1 MLRFYNM
8 LKNLFLCLFFFVAPQ
23 IAFSDDEDFNQ
34 AKILIDKYFDS
45 VSTMK
50 AEFTQHILDKNDRK
64 VELMKGSFFIEK
76 PEKIRWQYIEPYE
89 QIFLA
94 DGVNFWTYDVDLE
107 QVTVKPQKEFLARAQ
122 FILFYDNNELMT
134 KFEVASVDHEK
145 EMLWIQLKPLR
156 SNESG
161 NEVILGFGRGILS
174 EIKLVDSLDQTII
187 IDIKNLVLNQNIQS
201 NIFELNLPLGVDIL
215 GEPLG
220 LVN

>member
-145 EMLWIQLKPLR
+145 EMLWIQLKPLL

-201 NIFELNLPLGVDIL
+201 IIFELNLPLGVDIL

>member
-1 MLRFYNM
+1 MLRFFNM
-8 LKNLFLCLFFFVAPQ
+8 LKKLFLCLFFFVAPQ
-23 IAFSDDEDFNQ
+23 IAFSTDEDFNQ

-50 AEFTQHILDKNDRK
+50 AEFTQYILDNNDRK

-76 PEKIRWQYIEPYE
+76 PEKIRWQYTEPYE

-134 KFEVASVDHEK
+134 KFEVASVNQE
-145 EMLWIQLKPLR
+145 EGMLRIQLKPLR
-156 SNESG
+156 SKESN
-161 NEVILGFGRGILS
+161 NEVMLGFSGDILS
-174 EIKLVDSLDQTII
+174 QIKLVDSLDQNII

-201 NIFELNLPLGVDIL
+201 KIFELNLPLSVDIL
-215 GEPLG
+215 GEPLK
-220 LVN
+220 LAN

>member
-1 MLRFYNM
+1 
-8 LKNLFLCLFFFVAPQ
+8 
-23 IAFSDDEDFNQ
+23 
-34 AKILIDKYFDS
+34 
-45 VSTMK
+45 
-50 AEFTQHILDKNDRK
+50 
-64 VELMKGSFFIEK
+64 MKGSFFIEK

-145 EMLWIQLKPLR
+145 EMLWIQLKPLL